1 MYILLAIR
9 MPPQMRLACDDQSL
23 FSVGEDGTL
32 VCFTV
37 MDKEGRMLK
46 RDKDVTLAEE
56 VLITRSDL
64 EEKVSK
70 ISYQKKKICAF
81 NFLHSHNWRKYF
93 NSKKF
98 SYVQCIVL

>member
-1 MYILLAIR
+1 MVIAASHSMGIYFTGC
-9 MPPQMRLACDDQSL
+9 MPSQMRLSCDDQSL

-37 MDKEGRMLK
+37 TDKEGRMLK
-46 RDKDVTLAEE
+46 REKDITLAEE

-70 ISYQKKKICAF
+70 IHVS
-81 NFLHSHNWRKYF
+81 
-93 NSKKF
+93 
-98 SYVQCIVL
+98 